1 MNHIKKRVLFILMCA
16 LVYGQPIRTQMSVP
30 SNIDSSIYA
39 QKSVVNVIPLER
51 QIGKKHS
58 GDIKALVE
66 NSKPLTI
73 DAWNRYVTN
82 VQFGDIHYKSTA
94 RYNNKGIFV
103 DIEGDAKK
111 VGKSRYPYA
120 ETMHEMGHHVDS
132 SIARD
137 KLKSDQCNASNMYI
151 SKKYSCTLDEMFKTE
166 ANRYFAKIRKN
177 TSSDKIAWMQIKKE
191 LQKYS
196 AKDSN
201 EVSDI
206 WDGATNGKVYGY
218 CAHSIMDKDYWNK
231 VSVGNEGFAEI
242 FEAEIVNPKGLLLIK
257 KYFPKSYAIYKS
269 KRKSPRF

>member
-1 MNHIKKRVLFILMCA
+1 MISREI
-16 LVYGQPIRTQMSVP
+16 
-30 SNIDSSIYA
+30 
-39 QKSVVNVIPLER
+39 
-51 QIGKKHS
+51 
-58 GDIKALVE
+58 
-66 NSKPLTI
+66 
-73 DAWNRYVTN
+73 
-82 VQFGDIHYKSTA
+82 
-94 RYNNKGIFV
+94 
-103 DIEGDAKK
+103 IEGDAKK
-111 VGKSRYPYA
+111 IGKNRYPYA
-120 ETMHEMGHHVDS
+120 ETMHEMGHYVDS

-231 VSVGNEGFAEI
+231 VSAGNEGFAEI
-242 FEAEIVNPKGLLLIK
+242 FEAEIVNPNGLLLIK
-257 KYFPKSYAIYKS
+257 KYFPKSYAIYKEILS
-269 KRKSPRF
+269 ESLS